1 MLIKDKKAKASDEKK
16 EKAVLVT
23 LFGNKSGQLSV
34 AVKCYLSRITL
45 E

>member
-1 MLIKDKKAKASDEKK
+1 MLIKAKKAKVSEEKN

-23 LFGNKSGQLSV
+23 LFGNKSDQLSV